1 MKEFVEKLIERLG
14 EERKK
19 QQYLFNNVL
28 NNEYQRMVHAYA
40 EQCYLYIADIVY
52 QLAEE
57 YKNEDVKN
65 N

>member
-14 EERKK
+14 EEKKK

-40 EQCYLYIADIVY
+40 EQCYLYMTDIVN

-57 YKNEDVKN
+57 YKQKEL
-65 N
+65 